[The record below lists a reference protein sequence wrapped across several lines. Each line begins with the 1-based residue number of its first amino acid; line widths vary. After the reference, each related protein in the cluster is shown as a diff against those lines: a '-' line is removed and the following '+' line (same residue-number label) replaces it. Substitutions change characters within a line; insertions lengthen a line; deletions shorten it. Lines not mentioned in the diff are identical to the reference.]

1 MSYNYQILTV
11 IRNYFSKAITCSSS
25 SSTTLAIGGQG
36 GASVLYKFDNNSKD
50 YFGNYDATPVN
61 NPQYVSP
68 GYDGRGSAIRLRQN
82 LSQCLNISKYMNF
95 YQRSLTV
102 EAWIYPLNIYI
113 HSGSGYIDSII
124 YAQTNSST
132 LNQYMWMMLR
142 NGRNYGAFFGND
154 VWGPTVLQTNQWQHM
169 AFTYDI
175 GTKTQ
180 TVYVNG
186 VVGNHISS

>member
-1 MSYNYQILTV
+1 MNCL
-11 IRNYFSKAITCSSS
+11 SSG
-25 SSTTLAIGGQG
+25 STTQSPGGYG
-36 GASVLYKFDNNSKD
+36 GASVLYTFDDNSKD

-142 NGRNYGAFFGND
+142 NGKNFGAFRSND
-154 VWGPTVLQTNQWQHM
+154 VVGVTLFQTNQWQHI

-175 GTKTQ
+175 DTKIQ
-180 TVYVNG
+180 TAYING
-186 VVGNHISS
+186 VVGNPISS

>member
-1 MSYNYQILTV
+1 MNCLPSG
-11 IRNYFSKAITCSSS
+11 
-25 SSTTLAIGGQG
+25 STTQRPGGYG
-36 GASVLYKFDNNSKD
+36 GASVLYTFDDNSKD

-68 GYDGRGSAIRLRQN
+68 GYDGRGSAIQLRQN
-82 LSQCLNISKYMNF
+82 LSQCLKISKYMDF
-95 YQRSLTV
+95 YQKSLTV

-113 HSGSGYIDSII
+113 PTDSSHIDSII

-142 NGRNYGAFFGND
+142 NGKNYGAFFSND